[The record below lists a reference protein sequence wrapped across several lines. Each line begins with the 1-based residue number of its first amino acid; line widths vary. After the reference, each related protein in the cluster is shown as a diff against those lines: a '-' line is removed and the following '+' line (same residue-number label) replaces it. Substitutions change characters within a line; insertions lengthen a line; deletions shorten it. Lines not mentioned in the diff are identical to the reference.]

1 MKEVVNL
8 VRRGGGSGGP
18 DQPEMRS
25 IIAFNAG
32 SSLHEDLEAAR
43 GSKLRGRGFLLL
55 PKHEIPATGLA
66 QNLVFVG
73 APSLQI
79 LPPEAVAA
87 AAAPPGGKKGACCQT
102 GVRCKKGV
110 RCALGWGTA
119 PRGGGCG
126 GLGGGQRWRQRPWWL
141 QQWRLCR

>member
-8 VRRGGGSGGP
+8 VRRGGGSGSS

-25 IIAFNAG
+25 LIAFNAG
-32 SSLHEDLEAAR
+32 SSLHKELAAAP
-43 GSKLRGRGFLLL
+43 GFKLRGRGFLLL
-55 PKHEIPATGLA
+55 PKHEIPAAGLA

-87 AAAPPGGKKGACCQT
+87 AAAPCGGKKGVCCQKS
-102 GVRCKKGV
+102 V
-110 RCALGWGTA
+110 
-119 PRGGGCG
+119 
-126 GLGGGQRWRQRPWWL
+126 
-141 QQWRLCR
+141 